1 MNIRQFNRIV
11 EIRTK
16 IISMGTFLCGSLYAV
31 AATGSWSWTRF
42 FLMAVAVLAVDMGTT
57 GFNSYFDYT
66 SGTDRAELNFERDK
80 VLVHEGVSPHIALAI
95 SLTLFGIAAIL
106 GLILASLT
114 SWYLIPAGAVC
125 MAVGFFYTGGPM
137 PISRTPF
144 GELFA
149 GGFLGTILFMLSYYV
164 QTLSVSFPSFIVSL
178 PLLLLIG
185 LILTV
190 NNTCDRVADKAAGR
204 KTLSILLSERSVR
217 VLMHGTLFISYLLPI
232 IFALTQLVPLAVVPF
247 MIIAYIPAIN
257 SMRHMQKQGFSLHT
271 KGASMNRISQLFLL
285 YCVAFIFGLLGVFVS

>member
-16 IISMGTFLCGSLYAV
+16 IISMGTFLCGSLYALV
-31 AATGSWSWTRF
+31 ATGMWSWTRF
-42 FLMAVAVLAVDMGTT
+42 FIMAGAVLAVDMGTT

-95 SLTLFGIAAIL
+95 SLILFGIAALL
-106 GLILASLT
+106 GLILASMT

-164 QTLSVSFPSFIVSL
+164 QALSVSFTSFIVSL

-190 NNTCDRVADKAAGR
+190 NNTCDRIADEAAGR
-204 KTLSILLSERSVR
+204 KTLSILLSERSIR
-217 VLMHGTLFISYLLPI
+217 ILMHAILIIAFSLPI
-232 IFALTQLVPLAVVPF
+232 ILALTKFVPFAVVPF
-247 MIIAYIPAIN
+247 MIIGYIPARN
-257 SMRHMQKQGFSLHT
+257 SLKHMQQQGFSLHT
-271 KGASMNRISQLFLL
+271 KGPSMNRVSQLFLL
-285 YCVAFIFGLLGVFVS
+285 YCVAFLLGLIGAIVC